1 MGNTKVDSYL
11 HERITRPGVAI
22 GLAYTEA
29 GGRALLIE
37 TSKFPGSGSLTL
49 TGQLGN
55 VMKESIGTGL
65 SWIKSNAYKLGLVS
79 EPSVRIIRPKS
90 QQDDID

>member
-37 TSKFPGSGSLTL
+37 TSKFPGSGR
-49 TGQLGN
+49 LGN

-79 EPSVRIIRPKS
+79 EPSVRIIRPKL
-90 QQDDID
+90 QQDEID